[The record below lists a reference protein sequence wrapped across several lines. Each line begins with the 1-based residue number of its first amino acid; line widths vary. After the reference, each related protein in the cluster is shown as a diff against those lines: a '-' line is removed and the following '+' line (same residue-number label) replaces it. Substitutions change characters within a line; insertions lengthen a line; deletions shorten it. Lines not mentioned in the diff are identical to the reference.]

1 MSFVLVVRMKAK
13 EGEEGRA
20 AELAGELAAASR
32 QEAGCEAYVPC
43 RDPED
48 AGSFLI
54 YEQYRDASAA
64 EAHRQS
70 PHFKQ
75 YAVGGLY
82 QKMRDRAREDRAS
95 EHFQRLA
102 VGGLF
107 ELMESRERTFYET
120 L

>member
-20 AELAGELAAASR
+20 AEIAGELAAATR
-32 QEAGCEAYVPC
+32 QEPGCEAYVPC

-48 AGSFLI
+48 PRSFLF
-54 YEQYRDASAA
+54 YEQYRDQAA
-64 EAHRQS
+64 FEAH
-70 PHFKQ
+70 
-75 YAVGGLY
+75 G
-82 QKMRDRAREDRAS
+82 AS

-102 VGGLF
+102 IGGLF
-107 ELMESRERTFYET
+107 DLMESRERTFYET

>member
-1 MSFVLVVRMKAK
+1 MSFVLVVRMKAR
-13 EGEEGRA
+13 EGDEEHA
-20 AELAGELAAASR
+20 AELAGELAAATR
-32 QEAGCEAYVPC
+32 EEAGCEAYVPC

-48 AGSFLI
+48 ARSFLI
-54 YEQYRDASAA
+54 YEQYHDKAA
-64 EAHRQS
+64 FEAH
-70 PHFKQ
+70 
-75 YAVGGLY
+75 G
-82 QKMRDRAREDRAS
+82 AS